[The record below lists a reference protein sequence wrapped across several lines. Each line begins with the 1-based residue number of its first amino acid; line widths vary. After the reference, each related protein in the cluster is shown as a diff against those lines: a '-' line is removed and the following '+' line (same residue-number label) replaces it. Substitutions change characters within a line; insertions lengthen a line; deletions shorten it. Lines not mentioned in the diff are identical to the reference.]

1 MSQRGGLPAFAAA
14 LLRRLL
20 HEAEREEVL
29 SDLAEEY
36 AARELRTGS
45 VSARLWLWR
54 QVLLSAPGSARRSWQ
69 AGTTGFE
76 SEANRMRSGGSGM
89 ESWIM
94 DGRFA
99 LRRIRTRPQYALL
112 SVVTLA
118 LGIGGTTAVFGIA
131 RAVLL
136 EPLPYGAA
144 NELVMFWNMF
154 DWRESEVVHL
164 RPEWSGFSGVAAY
177 TTEGVFMRREGA
189 PPRLVPGI
197 RSSAE
202 LFEVLAAPPLLGR
215 GFREGDDAVGAEPT
229 VVLSHGLWQELGGAR
244 DIVGSMLELDGASRR
259 VIGVMPAGFWFPD
272 PSVRL
277 WLSTPMRPDNHAGNY
292 ALVGRMAAGRGI
304 EAMADPLARIAARLR
319 EQFTYSP
326 QWDKTA
332 QPELTALRDHLL
344 GPVRPALLATL
355 AGMGVILL
363 MACANVATLM
373 LGQLRGRTAELAVRT
388 ALGAGRRR
396 VMQQLVVEAG
406 MLGLLAGLVGAVAAL
421 AGFRLVVAAMP
432 LGELA
437 QAVRADWT
445 LFVLALVFALIAS
458 LLIALAPVFSLWRG
472 DLRDALSVAR
482 SGGIDGRGGGRMED
496 GLVVVEV
503 ALAVILAAAAAVL
516 IRSVENLRAID
527 TGVETAQ
534 VGVVDVVASADV
546 PGATRRQQLGE
557 MLATLEQLPGVT
569 GAGLVQRLPLR
580 DRGDN
585 WGIEIRGRP
594 EVEVSTTAFRVVSRN
609 YFDVLGIDVRAGR
622 TFDGSDHAD
631 SELVTVIDEGLAA
644 KYFPGEDPIGQYIYA
659 GDDTVYMRIV
669 GVVENV
675 SVVGLREAPEP
686 TRYALYEQFGYT
698 PEGFALVLR
707 AAGNR
712 NLADVLQQA
721 IGAIE
726 RSVTTYAVRDATTMD
741 NVLAAAMGPTRRI
754 MQLMTLLGVLAL
766 TLGAVGVY
774 GVVSHFVNRRRR
786 DWMIRMA
793 LGMHPVAVLRQ
804 VVGRG
809 AALVVA
815 GCAAGLLAAFALTRL
830 LASLLYGVSAAD
842 PLALASAAGVLI
854 AAGCIAA
861 LIPASRASRTD
872 PAAVL
877 RES

>member
-1 MSQRGGLPAFAAA
+1 M
-14 LLRRLL
+14 L

-29 SDLAEEY
+29 ADLAEEY

-45 VSARLWLWR
+45 VRARLWLWR
-54 QVLLSAPGSARRSWQ
+54 QVLLSAPGSARRSWH

-76 SEANRMRSGGSGM
+76 SEANRRRSGGSGM

-112 SVVTLA
+112 SVLTLA

-144 NELVMFWNMF
+144 GELVMFWNTF

-164 RPEWSGFSGVAAY
+164 RPDWPGFSDVAAY

-189 PPRLVPGI
+189 APRLVPGI

-202 LFEVLAAPPLLGR
+202 LFEVLAALPLLGR

-244 DIVGSMLELDGASRR
+244 DIVGSMLELDGESRR

-272 PSVRL
+272 PTVRL

-292 ALVGRMAAGRGI
+292 ALVGRMAPGRGI
-304 EAMADPLARIAARLR
+304 AAMADPLARIAARLR
-319 EQFTYSP
+319 EQFTYPP

-332 QPELTALRDHLL
+332 QPELTALRDYLL
-344 GPVRPALLATL
+344 GPVRPAVLATL

-396 VMQQLVVEAG
+396 VMQQLLVEAG
-406 MLGLLAGLVGAVAAL
+406 VLGLLAGLVGAVAAL
-421 AGFRLVVAAMP
+421 AGFRLMVAAMP

-445 LFVLALVFALIAS
+445 LFVTALAVALVAS

-472 DLRDALSVAR
+472 DLRDALSAAR
-482 SGGIDGRGGGRMED
+482 SGGIGGGGRMED

-527 TGVETAQ
+527 TGVQTAQ

-557 MLATLEQLPGVT
+557 MLTALEQLPGVT

-585 WGIEIRGRP
+585 WGIEIRSKP
-594 EVEVSTTAFRVVSRN
+594 ELEPSTTALRVVSHN
-609 YFDVLGIDVRAGR
+609 YFEVLGIDVRAGR
-622 TFDGSDHAD
+622 TFDASDRAD

-675 SVVGLREAPEP
+675 SVAGLREAPEP

-707 AAGNR
+707 ADGSR
-712 NLADVLQQA
+712 NPADVLQQA
-721 IGAIE
+721 IGEIE

-741 NVLAAAMGPTRRI
+741 HVLAAAMGPTRRI

-793 LGMHPVAVLRQ
+793 LGMHPLAVLRQ

-809 AALVVA
+809 AALVAA
-815 GCAAGLLAAFALTRL
+815 GCAAGLVAAFALTRL